1 MKIEEL
7 TIHPLIEAF
16 LKANNDTVENVKED
30 IKRGYRAEIFA
41 DIQIFAENNQPFMEL
56 TENQVGLIGSDFLDM
71 ITSA

>member
-30 IKRGYRAEIFA
+30 IKRGYRAEIFCRHSNICRKQSTFYGI
-41 DIQIFAENNQPFMEL
+41 DGKSSWINWQ
-56 TENQVGLIGSDFLDM
+56 
-71 ITSA
+71 